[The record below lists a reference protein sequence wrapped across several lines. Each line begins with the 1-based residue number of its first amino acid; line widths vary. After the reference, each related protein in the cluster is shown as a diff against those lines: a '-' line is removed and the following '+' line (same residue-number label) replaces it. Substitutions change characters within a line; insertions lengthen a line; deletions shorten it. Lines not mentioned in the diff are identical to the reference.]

1 MNKSIT
7 QTWRNLRRYKAH
19 WLYLLCMIGAIALAY
34 STAANAQDTPSPT
47 PGFVSLGDG
56 GRYERDALPRSPGW
70 QGLFCDK
77 KGCELRRARVRIA
90 LAEEENVLGEL
101 EPSEE
106 LLIDDSP
113 LAVFNALNLATG
125 PVTTHY
131 QPDENHPTTQHR
143 SLHKLGYW
151 KLPGSDSLKLSWVKL
166 ADGSF
171 RYHLG
176 DGTTKQFLFRTDA
189 EGHYGEDT
197 TPIVHWVGDLDSDG
211 RIDFIVSLPGS
222 SCGYDYR
229 LYMSSQ
235 AREGQ
240 LVGKAAHFTGSMPAC
255 GC

>member
-19 WLYLLCMIGAIALAY
+19 WLYLLCMIAAIVLAY
-34 STAANAQDTPSPT
+34 SSAANAQDTPAA
-47 PGFVSLGDG
+47 PGFVSLGG
-56 GRYERDALPRSPGW
+56 GDSYARDALPRGTGW

-77 KGCELRRARVRIA
+77 KGCELRRSRVRVV
-90 LAEEENVLGEL
+90 LSEEENVLGEL

-106 LLIDDSP
+106 LLVDDEP
-113 LAVFNALNLATG
+113 LAVFNGLNLTAG
-125 PVTTHY
+125 PVTTYY

-151 KLPGSDSLKLSWVKL
+151 KLPGNDPLKLSWVKL

-176 DGTTKQFLFRTDA
+176 DGATKQFLFRTES
-189 EGHYGEDT
+189 EGHYGDDT
-197 TPIVHWVGDLDSDG
+197 TPIVHWVGDLDDDG
-211 RIDFIVSLPGS
+211 KTDFIVSLQGID
-222 SCGYDYR
+222 CGYDYR
-229 LYMSSQ
+229 LYLSSQ
-235 AREGQ
+235 TREGQ
-240 LVGKAAHFTGSMPAC
+240 LVRKAAHFSGSRPAC